1 MKLAEA
7 LNLRA
12 DLKIRI
18 KQLKERLIANSKVQ
32 EGDVPSEN
40 PEELLKEL
48 KGNLEQ
54 LEDLIKKI
62 NMTNSSTVVDGETL
76 TDLIAKRDVLTM
88 EISIKR
94 EFLASASEK
103 INRYSNNEIKILS
116 TIDVGKKQKEIDK
129 LSKKLRELDTKIQ
142 GLNWTIELK

>member
-94 EFLASASEK
+94 EFLGSASEK

-142 GLNWTIELK
+142 GLNWTTELK

>member
-103 INRYSNNEIKILS
+103 INRYSNNEIKIL
-116 TIDVGKKQKEIDK
+116 T
-129 LSKKLRELDTKIQ
+129 
-142 GLNWTIELK
+142 

>member
-76 TDLIAKRDVLTM
+76 TDLIAKR
-88 EISIKR
+88 
-94 EFLASASEK
+94 
-103 INRYSNNEIKILS
+103 LS
-116 TIDVGKKQKEIDK
+116 LIHI
-129 LSKKLRELDTKIQ
+129 
-142 GLNWTIELK
+142 

>member
-142 GLNWTIELK
+142 GLNWTTELK

>member
-32 EGDVPSEN
+32 EVDVPSEN

-142 GLNWTIELK
+142 GLNWTTELK

>member
-32 EGDVPSEN
+32 EGDVRSEN

-142 GLNWTIELK
+142 GLNWTTELK

>member
-116 TIDVGKKQKEIDK
+116 TTDVGKKQKEIDK

-142 GLNWTIELK
+142 GLNWTTELK